1 MTYFLEFL
9 SFSARLFFL
18 SLLSSLLLFDKDVY
32 KKHSDIFLYLHLEIV
47 SGFLKIA
54 ICFPLQDDFE
64 YNLLTKNSIVLA
76 LPNTILLT

>member
-1 MTYFLEFL
+1 MIVLFVIIIIVIVVRQG
-9 SFSARLFFL
+9 RLQ
-18 SLLSSLLLFDKDVY
+18 KAQR
-32 KKHSDIFLYLHLEIV
+32 HFLYLHLEML